1 MKKIFFFPV
10 LILCFIIFLGFLN
23 SCGKKEKSPAE
34 LAVGNW
40 IQYRNN
46 IYILL
51 VINPKGEWRSSVR
64 VADATSKI
72 VKSKGSAKGLWSIEK
87 GQMIFSISQS
97 DIEQTW
103 KKNDT
108 LFFEIV
114 ELTDHEMKLR
124 DQNGVIFV
132 WKKTSGQ
139 KASQVAASNAPVIH
153 MGPVTVNL
161 DKDSSNDP
169 DRYLCLDMDVNLKEL
184 MPDQKI
190 PGIHPGAM
198 EAAVIFLSSLVYN
211 NVKDF
216 SKIKQQVKKLVDILN
231 PYMHGVVDKIII
243 NHVIIADN
251 MDKVEEFI
259 IEHTP
264 SKEAQAGKAQE
275 GKSGQNAGKAQKAGG

>member
-1 MKKIFFFPV
+1 MKKILFFPV
-10 LILCFIIFLGFLN
+10 LILSGIIIFMGLLN
-23 SCGKKEKSPAE
+23 GCGKKEKTPAE

-40 IQYRNN
+40 TQYRNN
-46 IYILL
+46 TYILL
-51 VINPKGEWRSSVR
+51 VINPKGEWSSSVR

-72 VKSKGSAKGLWSIEK
+72 VKSKGSAKGVWSIEK
-87 GQMIFSISQS
+87 GQMIFTTSQS

-103 KKNDT
+103 KKNGT

-114 ELTDHEMKLR
+114 ELTKNEMKLK
-124 DQNGVIFV
+124 DQNGVIFI

-139 KASQVAASNAPVIH
+139 KAAQVAESRAPVVH

-161 DKDSSNDP
+161 NKDSSNDP
-169 DRYLCLDMDVNLKEL
+169 DRYLCLDMDVKLKEL
-184 MPDQKI
+184 MPGQKI
-190 PGIHPGAM
+190 PALHPRAM

-216 SKIKQQVKKLVDILN
+216 TGVKKQVKKLVDILN
-231 PYMHGVVDKIII
+231 PYMHGVVDKITI

-264 SKEAQAGKAQE
+264 VQTPSGEQNGKNQE
-275 GKSGQNAGKAQKAGG
+275 GSPEKNVK